1 MFFTRNRV
9 ALLGVMMCWAW
20 SSSATAQGPTL
31 PEARPEAR
39 QALETLLGSLAD
51 GESVVQ
57 GRPSNPL
64 PAQTRQR
71 VVARAG
77 ETLDRVLRRTLSH
90 LPIKDTVLRQA
101 FVEVNPDVLTGSGA
115 QRLKAGVELMVPN
128 PEDVRRIMLRESGS
142 SVAASA
148 VKATP
153 AADPPVPAPAPVAPA
168 KSPSAEP
175 PGPDMRD
182 WVRYP

>member
-1 MFFTRNRV
+1 M
-9 ALLGVMMCWAW
+9 
-20 SSSATAQGPTL
+20 S
-31 PEARPEAR
+31 PEAPKGAKK
-39 QALETLLGSLAD
+39 ALKPRAKHQKSAETHALNHIMKKDCCTQTRAHRALNCSA
-51 GESVVQ
+51 V
-57 GRPSNPL
+57 PNPL

-115 QRLKAGVELMVPN
+115 QRLKAGVELVVPN
-128 PEDVRRIMLRESGS
+128 PEDVRRIMLREAGS